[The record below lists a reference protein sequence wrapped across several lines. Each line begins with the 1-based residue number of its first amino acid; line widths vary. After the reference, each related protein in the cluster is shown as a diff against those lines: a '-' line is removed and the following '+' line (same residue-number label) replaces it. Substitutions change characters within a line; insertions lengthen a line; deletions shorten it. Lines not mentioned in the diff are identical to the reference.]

1 MNTRSGAAFSL
12 VEVVIALGV
21 ISFAL
26 VSMLGL
32 LGVGINAS
40 RQSSEST
47 AMTAM
52 ISQVLGKVRAASNA
66 PPATNFFFDA
76 DGLPL
81 TNSVG
86 AIYECRASATLPPSG
101 EISDV
106 SDKFMKAALVFT
118 WPVSAAVPPHTN
130 TVHASL
136 LLP

>member
-1 MNTRSGAAFSL
+1 MNTRPAAAFSL

-26 VSMLGL
+26 VSMIGL
-32 LGVGINAS
+32 MGVGINAS
-40 RQSSEST
+40 RQSSENT
-47 AMTAM
+47 ALTAM
-52 ISQVLGKVRAASNA
+52 ISQVLGKVRASSNA

-81 TNSVG
+81 TNSAG
-86 AIYECRASATLPPSG
+86 AIYQCAVSSTNPPAT

-106 SDKFMKAALVFT
+106 SGNFLKATLVFT

-130 TVHASL
+130 AVHASL